1 VTVWALVVPQAIA
14 YADIAGL
21 PPIVGL
27 SAAAAGMFG
36 YAVLGTSRQLI
47 VSPTSSTAAISASL
61 VTAIALG
68 DAARTGALSSA
79 LAICVGLVFVVL
91 GLARIG
97 FISRFIPTGVQVGFM
112 FGLGLTIIVGQSA
125 KILGVPGSEGSFVDQ
140 LVQLV
145 GELGDTNL
153 PTVAVGVASLAAL
166 LVLPRVAPRLPAA
179 LIVVVG
185 AILAVA
191 LLDLAARGVQ
201 VIGTVAGGLVLPTI
215 PAVGGHELLA
225 LVPGAIAVA
234 VVGSAES
241 LTVAQQFAE
250 EHRDDIVPDQE
261 LIANGGSNV
270 MSGLFGGFI
279 VGGGASQSAANDRAG
294 ARSQLVSILGAAL
307 IVITAVALLPLFRDL
322 PQAALGAIVISAV
335 FGFLRVGELQRI
347 RSLRTDSFVIAIF
360 TLVVTLVLGILPG
373 LITSVV
379 LAMLFLLVHLARP
392 STDVLGGDVESGRWM
407 AVTRGPTADQPPG
420 LLVLRLEA
428 PLLYLNAGLL
438 RDELRAAVRRA
449 ASPPRVVIVDL
460 SMSAD
465 LDIESMDILGRLA
478 GQVAETGTSLWLAEV
493 RGPVREMLAR
503 AGPRSEVSQIP
514 IYPSLEAAVEAFDQS
529 GGATSPAAGSTPRNR
544 SS

>member
-27 SAAAAGMFG
+27 SAAAAGMVG

-61 VTAIALG
+61 VTAVALG
-68 DAARTGALSSA
+68 DVARAGALSSA
-79 LAICVGLVFVVL
+79 LAICVGIVFVVL

-112 FGLGLTIIVGQSA
+112 FGLGLTIIVGQLA
-125 KILGVPGSEGSFVDQ
+125 KILGVPGSDGSFVDQ
-140 LVQLV
+140 AILLV

-153 PTVAVGVASLAAL
+153 ATVAVGVTALAAL
-166 LVLPRVAPRLPAA
+166 LVLPRVAPALPAA

-191 LLDLAARGVQ
+191 VLDLAARGVE
-201 VIGTVAGGLVLPTI
+201 VIGTVEGGLVLPTI
-215 PAVGGHELLA
+215 PPVTAHELLA

-241 LTVAQQFAE
+241 LTVAQQFAD
-250 EHRDDIVPDQE
+250 EHRDEIVPDQE

-270 MSGLFGGFI
+270 LSGLFGGFI

-307 IVITAVALLPLFRDL
+307 IVLTAVALLPLFRDL

-335 FGFLRVGELQRI
+335 LGFLRVGELRRI
-347 RSLRTDSFVIAIF
+347 RSLRSDSFAIAIF
-360 TLVVTLVLGILPG
+360 TLVLTLVLGILPG
-373 LITSVV
+373 LITAVV
-379 LAMLFLLVHLARP
+379 IAMLILLVHLARP
-392 STDVLGGDVESGRWM
+392 STEVLGRAIGSGRWM
-407 AVTRGPTADQPPG
+407 AAARGPTADQPPG
-420 LLVLRLEA
+420 LLVVRLEA

-438 RDELRAAVRRA
+438 RDQVRAAVRA
-449 ASPPRVVIVDL
+449 TDPPPRVVIVDL

-465 LDIESMDILGRLA
+465 LDIESLDIVGRLA
-478 GQVAETGTSLWLAEV
+478 DQVAEAGASLWLAEV
-493 RGPVREMLAR
+493 RGPVREMLAC
-503 AGPRSEVSQIP
+503 AGPESEVSQILL
-514 IYPSLEAAVEAFDQS
+514 YPSLEAAVEVFEQS
-529 GGATSPAAGSTPRNR
+529 GGTMP
-544 SS
+544 